1 MSELIGRNLTVR
13 EIFTGRKYRLDYY
26 QREYTWSKSNL
37 EDLLNDLTN
46 RFSSEFEDEY
56 ELKDI
61 DSSRGYF
68 LGPIVT
74 GKINGHRSL
83 VDGQQR
89 LTTLTLLLIYLD
101 HLWKDKDKSEDLS
114 HLVFSSR
121 LGAKTFNINVPERD
135 KVMEAILINK
145 DFDTSGKSESVRK
158 IYERCQDIPDMIKEE
173 LKKGDALVCFVHWL
187 LERVVMVEIQTSDP
201 DMAFEIFETM
211 NDRGNPLS
219 NMDMLKGY
227 LLSKLDDPQIIVE
240 TNNSWRQRITELTDL
255 YTNADSDF
263 LKVWLRAHYADS
275 IRSRKKDAK
284 PGDFDSIGTA
294 FHRWVRDNRERIGL
308 HRAGDYRTFV
318 NRDFERMS
326 SRWKQYIRASWD
338 ITTGLENVFYNAKI
352 GIGLQDLLIM
362 ATVTPDDDDQT
373 FISKVNLVA
382 CYLDLFVARRILNY
396 RNYGYST
403 VVYTMFNLAKDIRNH
418 NLDSVRDT
426 LQQRVEDLPSFESV
440 SWFALHY
447 HNRRRIHYVL
457 ARMIAWIEN
466 QCGEGKPFSEYINH
480 KDNKDP
486 YQVEHIWANKFDPYR
501 GEFANE
507 HEFYAQ
513 RNRFGGL
520 LLLPRSFNA
529 SYGAKS
535 YEEKLELYA
544 IHAQNLL
551 ARSLHPKTYANNP
564 KFCRF
569 LEVSGLPFKGYP
581 DCFSKEDMQERQELY
596 RLICERVWSPDR
608 LLEPATL

>member
-13 EIFTGRKYRLDYY
+13 ELFTGRKYRLDYY
-26 QREYTWSKSNL
+26 QREYTWNKTNL

-46 RFSSEFEDEY
+46 KFSSEFEDEY

-101 HLWKDKDKSEDLS
+101 NLWKNEDKSEDLS
-114 HLVFSSR
+114 HLIFSSR
-121 LGAKTFNINVPERD
+121 LGVKTFNINVPERD
-135 KVMEAILINK
+135 EVMEALLVNN
-145 DFDTSGKSESVRK
+145 DFDTTDKSESVRK
-158 IYERCQDIPDMIKEE
+158 IYERYQDIPDMIKEE

-187 LERVVMVEIQTSDP
+187 LERVVMVEIQTSDS

-219 NMDMLKGY
+219 NIDMLKGY
-227 LLSKLDDPQIIVE
+227 LLSKLDDPQIIME
-240 TNNSWRQRITELTDL
+240 TNCSWRQRITELTDL

-275 IRSRKKDAK
+275 ISSRKKDAK

-294 FHRWVRDNRERIGL
+294 FHRWIRDNRERIGL
-308 HRAGDYRTFV
+308 HRAEDYKTFI
-318 NRDFERMS
+318 NKDFERMS
-326 SRWKQYIRASWD
+326 YRWKQYVRASWD

-362 ATVTPDDDDQT
+362 ATITPDDDNQT
-373 FISKVNLVA
+373 FISKANLVA
-382 CYLDLFVARRILNY
+382 CYLDLFVARRILNS

-403 VVYTMFNLAKDIRNH
+403 VIYTMFNLAKDIRN
-418 NLDSVRDT
+418 LDLESVRDK
-426 LQQRVEDLPSFESV
+426 LQQRVQDLPSFESIN
-440 SWFALHY
+440 WFALQY
-447 HNRRRIHYVL
+447 HNRRRIHYIL

-466 QCGEGKPFSEYINH
+466 QCGEGKSFSEYINH

-486 YQVEHIWANKFDPYR
+486 YQVEHIWASKFDAYR
-501 GEFANE
+501 DEFDNE
-507 HEFYAQ
+507 HEFYEQ

-544 IHAQNLL
+544 IHAQNIL
-551 ARSLHPKTYANNP
+551 ARSLHPKTYENNP
-564 KFCRF
+564 NFRSF
-569 LEVSGLPFKGYP
+569 LEKSGLPFKSYP
-581 DCFSKEDMQERQELY
+581 DGFSKEDMQERQELY

-608 LLEPATL
+608 LLEPDTP

>member
-46 RFSSEFEDEY
+46 RFSSEFEDKY

-135 KVMEAILINK
+135 KVMEAILVNK

-158 IYERCQDIPDMIKEE
+158 IYERYQDIPDMIKEE

-308 HRAGDYRTFV
+308 HRAGDYRTFI

-326 SRWKQYIRASWD
+326 SRWKQYVLASWD